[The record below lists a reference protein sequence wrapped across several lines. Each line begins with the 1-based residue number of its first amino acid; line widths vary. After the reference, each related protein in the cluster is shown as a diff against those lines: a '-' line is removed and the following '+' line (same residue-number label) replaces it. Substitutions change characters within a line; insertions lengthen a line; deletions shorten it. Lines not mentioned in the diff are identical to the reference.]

1 MCLHLQEIR
10 TRPEPYNQKSTTMKK
25 TGIIL
30 FFQLLA
36 VSLFA
41 QSSVNDQMHS
51 IASKHLASRNYE
63 AAFPLYQMLLK
74 SDSSNVQYMYGA
86 SQVYCRIGYRQATEQ
101 AKQNYYQIGL
111 KLAKKAVVLDD
122 KNAEAHFAWAL
133 ALGRI
138 NENAGSRQKIANAK
152 LIKREADRC
161 IELNSK
167 HAGAWHLLGRWHRE
181 LAKLNAME
189 KAMVNSFFGGMPT
202 GASFEKAVECFKTAI
217 NLESN
222 YILHK
227 YELANTYYIME
238 DKANAKTWL
247 AEAKKC
253 EQKTTD
259 DKDGYKKC
267 EELEKL
273 LK

>member
-1 MCLHLQEIR
+1 
-10 TRPEPYNQKSTTMKK
+10 MKK

-30 FFQLLA
+30 FFQLVA

-41 QSSVNDQMHS
+41 QSSVNDQMYA
-51 IASKHLASRNYE
+51 IASKHLAGRNYE

-74 SDSSNVQYMYGA
+74 SDSNNVNYVYGA
-86 SQVYCRIGYRQATEQ
+86 AQSYCRIGYRQATES
-101 AKQNYYQIGL
+101 AKQNYYKTGL
-111 KLAKKAVVLDD
+111 KLAQKAVKLDD
-122 KNAEAHFAWAL
+122 KNAEAHFSYAL

-138 NENAGSRQKIANAK
+138 NENAGSKQKIANAK

-161 IELNSK
+161 IELNAK

-181 LAKLNAME
+181 LASLSSME

-202 GASFEKAVECFKTAI
+202 GASNDKAIECFKTAI
-217 NLESN
+217 NLESG

-227 YELANTYYIME
+227 YELANTYYKMD
-238 DKANAKTWL
+238 DKTNAKTWL
-247 AEAKKC
+247 AEAMKC

-267 EELEKL
+267 EELQKE